1 MYCYQCGMELNAARN
16 VCPHCGADVTDYKH
30 IVRLSNRAYNEGLEK
45 AAARDL
51 SGAVTRLR
59 QALRYSKDNVD
70 ARNLLGLVYYE
81 MGEIV
86 PAICEWVI
94 SMNLHPEENPASEY
108 MERLKGNQNK
118 LDTLNQTVKKY
129 NQALEY
135 CYQGNTDLAV
145 IQLRKA
151 LSMNPHFLKARQLLA
166 LLYLNA
172 RDTTQAARE
181 LRKCQNIDGGN
192 TLTLRYLKELEK
204 MDSGEGIRSAA
215 GRTGSASD
223 VFSYNSGSD
232 TVIQPV
238 GSGFSFDSS
247 LLSGSLINMLIGAL
261 VGAAMI
267 GFLIMPAR
275 IQAVRTEST
284 ARIREISEQA
294 DSRTTELVE
303 KEQQIRDLTAENER
317 LSQSLNMF
325 EGDDGETSVR
335 DLLDQAVNIY
345 LNNTDDPNAVMGV
358 FTRIDPEIV
367 SNSGDEAFVGLYRS
381 LESRLTPQLRSFYYN
396 QALAQLSSENP
407 NYDQA
412 VETLEQAYACTGQE
426 DEIYPSI
433 VFYLAEAYYQRYL
446 QASEQD
452 RSLYLGDMKKAAGFY
467 DEIAALYPQSQHKEA
482 AERRLSEITV
492 LGLR

>member
-1 MYCYQCGMELNAARN
+1 MYCYQCGMELNAARKI
-16 VCPHCGADVTDYKH
+16 CPHCGADVTEYKH
-30 IVRLSNRAYNEGLEK
+30 IIHLSNQAYNEGLDK
-45 AAARDL
+45 ANARDL
-51 SGAVTRLR
+51 SGAVAKLR
-59 QALRYSKDNVD
+59 QALRFSRDNMD

-94 SMNLHPEENPASEY
+94 STNLHPDENPASEY

-145 IQLRKA
+145 IELRKA

-172 RDTTQAARE
+172 KDTSQAARE

-204 MDSGEGIRSAA
+204 MDAGEGIRSAA
-215 GRTGSASD
+215 GRSGSASD

-232 TVIQPV
+232 TVIQPA
-238 GSGFSFDSS
+238 GSGFSLDSS

-267 GFLIMPAR
+267 AFLIMPAR
-275 IQAVRTEST
+275 IQAIRTES
-284 ARIREISEQA
+284 ADRIREISEQA

-303 KEQQIRDLTAENER
+303 KEQQIKTLTAENER
-317 LSQSLNMF
+317 MRQSLDMLG
-325 EGDDGETSVR
+325 GDDGETNVR
-335 DLLDQAVNIY
+335 SLLDQAANIY
-345 LNNTDDPNAVMGV
+345 LNNPGDPDAAMGV
-358 FTRIDPEIV
+358 FSRIDPEV
-367 SNSGDEAFVGLYRS
+367 VNNSDDEAFVGLYRS
-381 LESRLTPQLRSFYYN
+381 LESKLTPQLRSYYYN
-396 QALAQLSSENP
+396 QGLAQLSSENP
-407 NYDQA
+407 NYDLA
-412 VETLEQAYACTGQE
+412 VSALEKALENTENGGEGYSSN
-426 DEIYPSI
+426 I
-433 VFYLAEAYYQRYL
+433 FYLAEAYYQRYL
-446 QASEQD
+446 HASEQD
-452 RSLYLGDMKKAAGFY
+452 RSLYAGDMKKAAGYY
-467 DEIAALYPQSQHKEA
+467 DEIAALYPESQHAEA
-482 AERRLSEITV
+482 SNRRLSEITA